1 MLASPLRAYL
11 VCGRT
16 PGGYGFEG
24 NWSNDRECSLDR
36 SSLWPALAPDQF
48 FESKAL
54 ERLLSRGITGRQ
66 RALAAASQQ
75 LLLVLFRLLKGDGA
89 ASSELTIRW
98 KVRVCSSYN

>member
-16 PGGYGFEG
+16 TRGYGFEG
-24 NWSNDRECSLDR
+24 NWSNDRECSWDG
-36 SSLWPALAPDQF
+36 SSLWAALAPDQF

-66 RALAAASQQ
+66 VPEQPPHSNSCWSAFDYSRAVGPARLSSLPSCGPAAA
-75 LLLVLFRLLKGDGA
+75 A
-89 ASSELTIRW
+89 P
-98 KVRVCSSYN
+98 N